1 MKLPK
6 WIFGLIVGVL
16 ALIVSVG
23 ASKGAQQQRSA
34 DVPTDLSLKDWKSA
48 LLETKSSFSDKNLT
62 MIAAGISYYASLA
75 FFPAVA
81 AAVAIAAFAISP
93 AQIQDIVVGI
103 ERYLPKD
110 MASLVTTQLENQV
123 SADRGNIIV
132 ASVAILFSLISVA
145 GAVDKLIKG
154 LSIAYDT
161 EENRGFIKLKLVSLA
176 VALGGIFMAFIVIG
190 LLAVNDTILTSIGLP
205 STIASVII
213 WLRWPLFIVLLSLIL
228 AALYRYG
235 PDRPDARWQWVS
247 WGAAAATIIW
257 LIGTVLFF
265 VYVQNFANFSDS
277 YSIFAGIIILM
288 MWLNLSALIVLV
300 GAQVNHRLETKT
312 SRANVLD
319 RA

>member
-1 MKLPK
+1 MKIPK
-6 WIFGLIVGVL
+6 WTYGVALGLIALL
-16 ALIVSVG
+16 AG
-23 ASKGAQQQRSA
+23 AGAIKGSQQQA
-34 DVPTDLSLKDWKSA
+34 AAQEPTDLSLKDWKSA
-48 LLETKSSFSDKNLT
+48 LLETKNAFKDKNLT

-75 FFPAVA
+75 FFPAIA
-81 AAVAIAAFAISP
+81 AGVAIAAIAISP

-103 ERYLPKD
+103 ERYLPSD

-132 ASVAILFSLISVA
+132 ATVAIVFSLISVS

-154 LSIAYDT
+154 LSISYDT
-161 EENRGFIKLKLVSLA
+161 QEERGFVKLKLISLA
-176 VALGGIFMAFIVIG
+176 VALGGILMAFVVIG
-190 LLAVNDTILTSIGLP
+190 LLVVNESILRNIGLP
-205 STIASVII
+205 GALAATVV
-213 WLRWPLFIVLLSLIL
+213 WLRWPLFIILISLVL

-288 MWLNLSALIVLV
+288 MWLNLSALIVLM

-312 SRANVLD
+312 TKNNVLNV
-319 RA
+319 